1 MSSCWE
7 AEPSQRPTFSDLVSQ
22 ISSVLYEIKDYL
34 PLVSAPQENTCNG
47 TGNHTLPDS
56 SLNGCTGSND
66 LEGED
71 KPEIRET
78 SLMET

>member
-7 AEPSQRPTFSDLVSQ
+7 AEPSKRPTFSELVSQ

-34 PLVSAPQENTCNG
+34 PLVSTPQESSCNG
-47 TGNHTLPDS
+47 TGNHTLPGP
-56 SLNGCTGSND
+56 SLNGCTTSND